1 MGTFLLLISNC
12 CHFEFSKLSMELD
25 CFFGRNQTSLNLF
38 SLVESYFSLGT
49 SWSGE
54 QQRHQP
60 PQGQL
65 YPRAAPSK
73 LSPTPTGVHHQL
85 PPQQPQ
91 QQQPQPRPQQP
102 QPRQFGTILH
112 HQQLWTHCWK
122 ITPTIRSKMKSQQC
136 LETTLVATQQE
147 VQLHFPTSGQ

>member
-1 MGTFLLLISNC
+1 
-12 CHFEFSKLSMELD
+12 MELD

-54 QQRHQP
+54 QQRHRP

-122 ITPTIRSKMKSQQC
+122 TTPTIRSKMKSQQY
-136 LETTLVATQQE
+136 LKTTLAATQQE
-147 VQLHFPTSGQ
+147 AQLHFPTSGQ